1 MLKLNRSSEQS
12 GSEES
17 QKDCFFTHQHRLKK
31 KACTLYK
38 CYRTRRLHPKKL
50 KSRCHFEQLEKA
62 MKIYDPNYDFES
74 ANAK

>member
-31 KACTLYK
+31 KHAPYTNAIE
-38 CYRTRRLHPKKL
+38 P
-50 KSRCHFEQLEKA
+50 E
-62 MKIYDPNYDFES
+62 DFIPRS
-74 ANAK
+74 